1 MPWKVFHAVF
11 VLQTLKL
18 PMTVPTTPTALPAT
32 ATATRINR
40 RKPDAQTMAIAH
52 RVAGI
57 EIRKEFT
64 DSLKRFSDYV
74 DEAGNASSGG
84 PGIYIQLSRRMNA
97 AFGLSRQIAEEFLG
111 GGTLALRDNCTIMEL
126 LALQMLEIELKD
138 RVDKGMAAGDPRDDI
153 KKSLYACI
161 DQYGLEFAN
170 RFTRWRVTGESVRRV

>member
-1 MPWKVFHAVF
+1 
-11 VLQTLKL
+11 
-18 PMTVPTTPTALPAT
+18 
-32 ATATRINR
+32 
-40 RKPDAQTMAIAH
+40 MAIAH

-126 LALQMLEIELKD
+126 LALQMLEIDLKD
-138 RVDKGMAAGDPRDDI
+138 RVDKGIAAGAPRD
-153 KKSLYACI
+153 AARA
-161 DQYGLEFAN
+161 GGHVGAA
-170 RFTRWRVTGESVRRV
+170 RFSPLCGHGCRWRHQSTAGFFASGSGRPFAFQTPHTASLPRMV